1 MHLAARDGA
10 SLIERHLGHAG
21 VLVEE
26 TVHHLW
32 ARARSV
38 HAALGCAS
46 LIFGQTGN
54 HRQRAR
60 DYWWFTQTHL
70 VLRSASSGASKRVQG
85 AIWAPVDKLVSLQ
98 TLVILDMLGKLAE
111 RVARG

>member
-21 VLVEE
+21 ILVEE
-26 TVHHLW
+26 TVHHL
-32 ARARSV
+32 
-38 HAALGCAS
+38 
-46 LIFGQTGN
+46 
-54 HRQRAR
+54 
-60 DYWWFTQTHL
+60 
-70 VLRSASSGASKRVQG
+70 VLRSASSSASKRVQG